1 MVVQDFLSWV
11 EDAATGSRAE
21 GANALAKAYL
31 YGEFLPDERREAELA
46 LTALLDDT
54 SATVRRAIAE
64 AFASAVEAPR
74 HIITALMSDHS
85 DVASPVLS
93 RSPLLRDNELIDCA
107 ATGDV
112 YAQIA
117 IALRAGL
124 SATVSAA
131 LAEIG
136 TREAVITL
144 CVNES
149 ANLPEFSQR
158 RLLER
163 FKDDGEVREALLG
176 RLGLSPAVRMALV
189 EETARA
195 LTQFATSCAWLT
207 KTRAERV
214 QRESCEKAALTIAVG
229 VSPVRARVQT
239 VDLVKALHASG
250 NLTTAFLLRALLCAN
265 VRLVEVALSEISGL
279 STKRVCGL
287 LLEPKSAG
295 FRALCRKASVPDV
308 FVPALRSALCGLRE
322 ERLVQEGIDYKIIT
336 GESLLRPLIAR
347 VIKDCTPNADK
358 DMQRL
363 LVMLNRLEAEAARED
378 AKLYQ
383 DMRLDKLRQDEH
395 IMLTEPT
402 SAVMS
407 EDDTASLDASD
418 ILDGT
423 SHAVDSSAV
432 DAPVKE
438 DDWID
443 PGSAWLDPQ
452 EEAYYELEPEDAPE
466 DWQHAA

>member
-163 FKDDGEVREALLG
+163 FKDDGEVREALRG
-176 RLGLSPAVRMALV
+176 GLGL
-189 EETARA
+189 
-195 LTQFATSCAWLT
+195 
-207 KTRAERV
+207 
-214 QRESCEKAALTIAVG
+214 
-229 VSPVRARVQT
+229 
-239 VDLVKALHASG
+239 
-250 NLTTAFLLRALLCAN
+250 
-265 VRLVEVALSEISGL
+265 
-279 STKRVCGL
+279 
-287 LLEPKSAG
+287 
-295 FRALCRKASVPDV
+295 
-308 FVPALRSALCGLRE
+308 
-322 ERLVQEGIDYKIIT
+322 
-336 GESLLRPLIAR
+336 
-347 VIKDCTPNADK
+347 
-358 DMQRL
+358 
-363 LVMLNRLEAEAARED
+363 
-378 AKLYQ
+378 
-383 DMRLDKLRQDEH
+383 
-395 IMLTEPT
+395 
-402 SAVMS
+402 
-407 EDDTASLDASD
+407 
-418 ILDGT
+418 
-423 SHAVDSSAV
+423 
-432 DAPVKE
+432 
-438 DDWID
+438 
-443 PGSAWLDPQ
+443 
-452 EEAYYELEPEDAPE
+452 
-466 DWQHAA
+466 